1 MENGGSVM
9 TDKETAIKAFEKAN
23 MYDNYTAKEL
33 SFAFD
38 VNMGGEMKNNYI
50 RQVFLSH
57 KFAKAFWGEEKI
69 ITEYNDPFEAKTEI
83 AWKHCLS
90 QMVLEENILDYIR
103 IFLGDK
109 NEY

>member
-1 MENGGSVM
+1 M
-9 TDKETAIKAFEKAN
+9 TDKEIAIKAFEKAN
-23 MYDNYTAKEL
+23 MYDNYASREL

-57 KFAKAFWGEEKI
+57 KFAKAFWGEEMIDTHLTFGDYKK
-69 ITEYNDPFEAKTEI
+69 ELP
-83 AWKHCLS
+83 AWQYHLQ

-109 NEY
+109 NGN

>member
-23 MYDNYTAKEL
+23 MYDNYASREL

-57 KFAKAFWGEEKI
+57 KFAKKFWTEK
-69 ITEYNDPFEAKTEI
+69 
-83 AWKHCLS
+83 
-90 QMVLEENILDYIR
+90 VGR
-103 IFLGDK
+103 
-109 NEY
+109 